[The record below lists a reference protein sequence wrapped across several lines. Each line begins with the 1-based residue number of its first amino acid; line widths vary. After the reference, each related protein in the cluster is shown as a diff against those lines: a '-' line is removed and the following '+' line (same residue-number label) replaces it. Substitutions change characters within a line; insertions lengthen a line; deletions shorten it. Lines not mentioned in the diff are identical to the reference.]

1 MVGGF
6 AVSFRIRSLVVP
18 ALALV
23 IVSFAALGL
32 ARPADA
38 ATCWQRVIADWRD
51 GHIDG
56 TYRPRCLRAAL
67 ENMPEDIRIY
77 GSAEEDITRLLNASQ
92 ARQLAAATS
101 PAHTDAATSST
112 TTQATEPAAGTRSL
126 SGRKPKTRQAPA
138 QPVAAAPE
146 RATGAGFPYRTLLLI
161 LAGVSA
167 VSVVALASARG
178 LRD

>member
-1 MVGGF
+1 LFGGF
-6 AVSFRIRSLVVP
+6 AVSFRIRSFVVP

-32 ARPADA
+32 ARPAGA
-38 ATCWQRVIADWRD
+38 ATCWQRVISDWRD

-56 TYRPRCLRAAL
+56 TYSPRCLRAAL
-67 ENMPEDIRIY
+67 DNMPEDIRVY

-92 ARQLAAATS
+92 ARQFAAATS
-101 PAHTDAATSST
+101 PAHTGAATGT
-112 TTQATEPAAGTRSL
+112 TTTHAAEPAAGSRSL
-126 SGRKPKTRQAPA
+126 SGCKPKTRPAPA
-138 QPVAAAPE
+138 HPVAAAAE

-161 LAGVSA
+161 LAAASA

-178 LRD
+178 LRG